1 MKALIKKPVIVSL
14 IKDDI
19 INSCLVNR
27 LNKAGLDAGDYYLNL
42 SDTIFQLLNFKDDF
56 KSEAIYQKYLK
67 MIKRATPSHIQD
79 EREKLDNL
87 ANEIY
92 HFLISKK

>member
-1 MKALIKKPVIVSL
+1 MKALTTKPVIVSL

-19 INSCLVNR
+19 INSCLVNS
-27 LNKAGLDAGDYYLNL
+27 LNKAGLDAGEYYLNL
-42 SDTIFQLLNFKDDF
+42 SDTIFQLLQFKDDF
-56 KSEAIYQKYLK
+56 KSEDVYLKYLK
-67 MIKRATPSHIQD
+67 MIKRATPKHIQD

-87 ANEIY
+87 ATEIY